1 MKKIIIFIFVSLVL
15 FFACEVDQ
23 EEPGD
28 TTPPSKVHLIPH
40 LGDAGDTIL
49 LTDDNNGIDAEY
61 GSDVHNNIRIQWDET
76 KLAMDGDISCIEI
89 YRFCEGQN
97 DTAKCIENILF
108 DESSAK
114 CVDTFHDLSDDET
127 VIQKDWS
134 YFIIPYDNAG
144 NSTVSDTVTYQL
156 IGTPGL
162 QEPANNST
170 FSITD
175 TVNFDWQPYGGYS
188 FRILFFD
195 EDGSLVFADDT
206 YSDDEYSL
214 SVLEFNPQLDTPYKW
229 RIDAFGF
236 VNSGSESEERR
247 ITFIQNKVD

>member
-1 MKKIIIFIFVSLVL
+1 M
-15 FFACEVDQ
+15 
-23 EEPGD
+23 
-28 TTPPSKVHLIPH
+28 
-40 LGDAGDTIL
+40 GDAGDTLYISTAGDTFSTSNYSNYPTYIPDSISIEYTIP
-49 LTDDNNGIDAEY
+49 LTDDNNGIDAEP
-61 GSDVHNNIRIQWDET
+61 GNNMKIQWDE
-76 KLAMDGDISCIEI
+76 MDGDIFCIKV
-89 YRFCEGQN
+89 YRFSNE
-97 DTAKCIENILF
+97 DTTECIDTLDNVNSTEY
-108 DESSAK
+108 
-114 CVDTFHDLSDDET
+114 VDTFSGIDQRIDKE
-127 VIQKDWS
+127 WS

-156 IGTPGL
+156 IGTPEL
-162 QEPANNST
+162 LEPANDST

-175 TVNFDWQPYGGYS
+175 TVNFDWQLYGGYS